1 MGGDEGGERARERNP
16 KGHGAAFC
24 PRRFRHADV
33 WRSPPRLF
41 LPPRDFSGPLCMVR
55 SPAHHQKLTST
66 MPSFPA
72 RLFATSSRLAAAHAT
87 HATHV
92 PASNLPPVLY
102 RRIAKHISQLRAA
115 GETTQTVSIPN
126 PFLLHRSTEKATYA
140 ARDSYSWHKPQISP
154 RRQKQLLQFYP
165 AEELPVSALNT
176 QSEKRSVVWEDGTI
190 VTWAGKVREK
200 TQKVKQGP
208 YAGRKI
214 MFKGHLDERK
224 RPQKLAERQERLD
237 GMPKRIADW
246 RKVSWMCIC
255 NPDQELTLCFRTR
268 RTKRSRDDHHYHSK
282 HICIHISRASVVCYP
297 SNSCFNPSSVGG
309 GMDDLY

>member
-1 MGGDEGGERARERNP
+1 MGGDDGARGPGSETLRVTE
-16 KGHGAAFC
+16 
-24 PRRFRHADV
+24 RRFALGVSGTRACGGA
-33 WRSPPRLF
+33 PRVS
-41 LPPRDFSGPLCMVR
+41 LPSFSRFQRASLCMVR

-66 MPSFPA
+66 MPSFPT
-72 RLFATSSRLAAAHAT
+72 RLFATSSRLGAELAAGHAT
-87 HATHV
+87 HI

-126 PFLLHRSTEKATYA
+126 PFLLHHSTEKATYA
-140 ARDSYSWHKPQISP
+140 ARESYSWHKPQISP

-165 AEELPVSALNT
+165 AEELPVSALNP

-190 VTWAGKVREK
+190 VTWAGKIKEK

-214 MFKGHLDERK
+214 MFKGHQDERK

-237 GMPKRIADW
+237 GMVKRIADW
-246 RKVSWMCIC
+246 RKVRRMCIC
-255 NPDQELTLCFRTR
+255 NLD
-268 RTKRSRDDHHYHSK
+268 
-282 HICIHISRASVVCYP
+282 
-297 SNSCFNPSSVGG
+297 
-309 GMDDLY
+309 

>member
-1 MGGDEGGERARERNP
+1 MAE
-16 KGHGAAFC
+16 
-24 PRRFRHADV
+24 
-33 WRSPPRLF
+33 PPELLF
-41 LPPRDFSGPLCMVR
+41 LFPRDFSRPSLCMVQ

-66 MPSFPA
+66 MPSFST
-72 RLFATSSRLAAAHAT
+72 RLFATSSRLSAELTAAHAT
-87 HATHV
+87 HI
-92 PASNLPPVLY
+92 PAFNLPPVLY

-165 AEELPVSALNT
+165 AEELPVSALNP

-190 VTWAGKVREK
+190 VTWAGKVKEK
-200 TQKVKQGP
+200 AQKVKQGP

-224 RPQKLAERQERLD
+224 RPQRLAERQERLD
-237 GMPKRIADW
+237 GMSKRIADW
-246 RKVSWMCIC
+246 RKVSWICIH
-255 NPDQELTLCFRTR
+255 NPDQELTSYLRTR
-268 RTKRSRDDHHYHSK
+268 RTKKSRDDHHYHSK
-282 HICIHISRASVVCYP
+282 HICIHIHR
-297 SNSCFNPSSVGG
+297 SNCLLSF
-309 GMDDLY
+309 